1 MSNFSDATRMGEDNI
16 PPIMRVQDD
25 LRTISR
31 NLNTTIKDMQSI
43 KSDIAEIKQIIKEK
57 EKEKKQEIKKG
68 WFFTY

>member
-1 MSNFSDATRMGEDNI
+1 MSNLSDATRMGEDII

-57 EKEKKQEIKKG
+57 EKEKKQEINKG

>member
-1 MSNFSDATRMGEDNI
+1 MSNLSDATRMGEDII
-16 PPIMRVQDD
+16 PPIMRVQED

-57 EKEKKQEIKKG
+57 EKEKKQEINKG